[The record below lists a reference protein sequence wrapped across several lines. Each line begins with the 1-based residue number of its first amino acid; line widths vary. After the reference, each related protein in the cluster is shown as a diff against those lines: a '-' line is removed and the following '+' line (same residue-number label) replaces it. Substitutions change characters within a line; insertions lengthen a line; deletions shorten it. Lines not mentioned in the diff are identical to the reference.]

1 MSAVSSAASAPADS
15 VAGLEPKTVRSRITK
30 LQRDHITAIRG
41 VATVIVLLVA
51 WQIIVKVFM
60 KGSIAVSAPTDIYH
74 KYVSLARSG
83 DLGKDISASG
93 QEFIY
98 GFALAVVVGI
108 TIGLLMGASKAV
120 RDYLDPV
127 VNALYATPVIALG
140 PLFILWL
147 GIGMSSKVAVVFIL
161 SVMPILINTD
171 TGIRN
176 VDKNILETASAFSAT
191 RMQVF
196 LKVMLPA
203 ALPLI
208 LTGIRLGVGRGLI
221 GVVAG
226 ELFASQAG
234 LGYLVLSS
242 SQVFDPAGVF
252 VGITALAFAGIVSMI
267 LLRRLERKL
276 APWRVDDNN

>member
-1 MSAVSSAASAPADS
+1 MSSATANN
-15 VAGLEPKTVRSRITK
+15 VAGIEPATLKSRVVRLR
-30 LQRDHITAIRG
+30 RDHITAIRG
-41 VATVIVLLVA
+41 IAMVIVLLIA
-51 WQIIVKVFM
+51 WQLIVKLFM
-60 KGSIAVSAPTDIYH
+60 KGSIAVAAPTDIYH
-74 KYVSLARSG
+74 EYVKLARSG
-83 DLGKDISASG
+83 DLGRDITTSL
-93 QEFIY
+93 QEFVY
-98 GFALAVVVGI
+98 GFAAAVVVGI
-108 TIGLLMGASKAV
+108 AIGLLMGASKAF

-127 VNALYATPVIALG
+127 VNAVYATPVIALG

-147 GIGMSSKVAVVFIL
+147 GIGLSSKVAVVFIL

-191 RMQVF
+191 RIQVF
-196 LKVMLPA
+196 VKVMLPA

-242 SQVFDPAGVF
+242 SQVFNPAGVF

-267 LLRRLERKL
+267 ALRRLERKL
-276 APWRVDDNN
+276 APWRTDDNN

>member
-1 MSAVSSAASAPADS
+1 MRTVSSATAND
-15 VAGLEPKTVRSRITK
+15 VTGIEPRTLKGRVTK
-30 LQRDHITAIRG
+30 LQREHITAIRG
-41 VATVIVLLVA
+41 IATVIVVLIA

-60 KGSIAVSAPTDIYH
+60 KGSIAVAAPTDIYH
-74 KYVSLARSG
+74 EYVKLARSG
-83 DLGKDISASG
+83 DLGRDISASG
-93 QEFIY
+93 QEFLY
-98 GFALAVVVGI
+98 GFVLAVVVGI
-108 TIGLLMGASKAV
+108 TIGLLMGASKPI

-127 VNALYATPVIALG
+127 VNAAYATPVIALG

-176 VDKNILETASAFSAT
+176 VDPHVLETAKAFSAT
-191 RMQVF
+191 RLQIF
-196 LKVMLPA
+196 GKIMLPA

-242 SQVFDPAGVF
+242 SQVFNPAGVF

-276 APWRVDDNN
+276 APWRTDDEN